1 MQLIKEYNDIIKK
14 IIDNFWVRYYKEL
27 YNEDYDERDV
37 RIIDYQWISS
47 WPVEICDNYY
57 SIDDI
62 LISEFHQIPCKIMQE
77 WYDVNLEN
85 YENKDYIKINLYN
98 YWRKKTI
105 SKEILEKEKE
115 DDLKKSRGNIAYA
128 FYEAFELLKKNN

>member
-1 MQLIKEYNDIIKK
+1 
-14 IIDNFWVRYYKEL
+14 
-27 YNEDYDERDV
+27 
-37 RIIDYQWISS
+37 
-47 WPVEICDNYY
+47 
-57 SIDDI
+57 
-62 LISEFHQIPCKIMQE
+62 MQE